1 MNEKVRLEKDDYKY
15 IIDNCES
22 KVTNAIWLLE
32 MKKYNVPNTHTWKK
46 VITKMVNLLFIKE
59 ELNNN
64 LVLEFI
70 KKTRE
75 YFYILF
81 ITNINVKK
89 ILSNL
94 MVTLIKKVDNIMIK
108 HEIIKIISKY
118 ELRISQ
124 GTRYIVHLEAMML
137 EILSFIQKSKNNL
150 FKNKM
155 IEYII

>member
-1 MNEKVRLEKDDYKY
+1 
-15 IIDNCES
+15 
-22 KVTNAIWLLE
+22 

-59 ELNNN
+59 ELDNII
-64 LVLEFI
+64 VLEFI

-108 HEIIKIISKY
+108 HEIIK
-118 ELRISQ
+118 
-124 GTRYIVHLEAMML
+124 
-137 EILSFIQKSKNNL
+137 NNI
-150 FKNKM
+150 K
-155 IEYII
+155 I